1 MLSLQRDQM
10 GEAARREC
18 IAGGTPGWSFPRACV
33 MPGRHL
39 LSAFLLLLAIPAPGV
54 AQEPGRASPCENGT
68 AGGYACDRVDLLSH
82 LSLPEL
88 GAADSILLNDVWG
101 WTDSRTG
108 GEYALVGR
116 MDGVAFVDVTDP
128 HLPRYLGSLAATAGS
143 RHTIWRDMKVFRDHA
158 FIVAGGAGPH
168 GMQVFDLRQLPE
180 VTEPREF
187 TPSARYAGVESSINV
202 AINTETG
209 FAYLL
214 GSAGGETCGGGAHIV
229 DISEPLDPVFA
240 GCFAHPGTGRS
251 NTGTSHD
258 AQCVLYRGP
267 DEDHRGRAICLSA
280 NETAISIA
288 DLTDK
293 QNPNPIAIAQYP
305 NIGYAHQGWLTRD
318 HRYFFSTDELD
329 ETMGLLERQRTLIWD
344 VSDLDDPIL
353 VKEYFAPVG
362 GPEHNLYAH
371 GDRLYI
377 ADKRAGLRVLDI
389 GDPENPVEAGYFDA
403 AAQGADTS
411 RFVGA
416 WSVYPFFESG
426 SVLVSSRS
434 GGLFVVRP
442 R

>member
-1 MLSLQRDQM
+1 MEHTVAGPQQR
-10 GEAARREC
+10 EAINGLPA
-18 IAGGTPGWSFPRACV
+18 V
-33 MPGRHL
+33 YV
-39 LSAFLLLLAIPAPGV
+39 SAILLLLAQPAPAT
-54 AQEPGRASPCENGT
+54 AQEPVREIPCENGT

-82 LSLPEL
+82 LSRREL
-88 GAADSILLNDVWG
+88 GAAGSILLNDVWG
-101 WTDSRTG
+101 WTDPLTG

-128 HLPRYLGSLAATAGS
+128 HLPRYLGSLAATAGT
-143 RHTIWRDMKVFRDHA
+143 RTTIWRDMKVYRDHA
-158 FIVAGGAGPH
+158 FVVAGGAGPH
-168 GMQVFDLRQLPE
+168 GMQIFDLRQLRE
-180 VTEPREF
+180 VNAPRDF
-187 TPSARYAGVESSINV
+187 TPTALYTGVESSINV
-202 AINTETG
+202 AINAETG

-214 GSAGGETCGGGAHIV
+214 GSTGGETCGGGAHIV
-229 DISEPLDPVFA
+229 DVSEPLEPVFA
-240 GCFAHPGTGRS
+240 GCFSHPGTGRS
-251 NTGTSHD
+251 YTGTSHD
-258 AQCVLYRGP
+258 AQCVVYRGP
-267 DEDHRGRAICLSA
+267 DEDHRGREICLSA

-305 NIGYAHQGWLTRD
+305 NTGYAHQGWLTGD

-329 ETMGLLERQRTLIWD
+329 ETMEPAERQRTLIWN

-362 GPEHNLYAH
+362 GPEHNLYVH

-377 ADKRAGLRVLDI
+377 SDKRAGVRVLDI
-389 GDPENPVEAGYFDA
+389 GDPENPVEAGYFDTT
-403 AAQGADTS
+403 AQGEDAS
-411 RFVGA
+411 GFVGA

-434 GGLFVVRP
+434 GGLFVVRA